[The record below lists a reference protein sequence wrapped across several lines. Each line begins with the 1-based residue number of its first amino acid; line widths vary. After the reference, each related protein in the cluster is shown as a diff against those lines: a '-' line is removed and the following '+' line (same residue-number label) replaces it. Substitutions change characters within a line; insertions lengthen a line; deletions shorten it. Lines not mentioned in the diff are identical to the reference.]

1 MVPARRLRKILLGYA
16 LAFGLACIWV
26 PRTVTYYQPE
36 RMGPFWC
43 GYSFLWQPLDR
54 YGPLALDDG
63 PLLRTYSVD
72 YLVLALEDIGLTGLL
87 VVLLLFAAKPAPQTE
102 PHQSGGPFR
111 AA

>member
-1 MVPARRLRKILLGYA
+1 
-16 LAFGLACIWV
+16 
-26 PRTVTYYQPE
+26 
-36 RMGPFWC
+36 
-43 GYSFLWQPLDR
+43 
-54 YGPLALDDG
+54 
-63 PLLRTYSVD
+63 VD